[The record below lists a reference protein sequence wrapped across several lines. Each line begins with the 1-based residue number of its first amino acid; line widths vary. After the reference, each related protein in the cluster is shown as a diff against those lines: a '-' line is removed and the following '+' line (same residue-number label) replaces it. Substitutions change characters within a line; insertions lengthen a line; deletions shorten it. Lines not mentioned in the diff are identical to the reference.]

1 MIVFT
6 SDTLQERH
14 PELFNSVGCVSLVR
28 VVWLHWADKFLL
40 LLTVLSLWYSW
51 MCSVNMNLQQVVANL
66 TAEVSQCVAA
76 HWPSGKPV
84 TLTLGRYLVDFESR
98 NRRGPYA
105 PHHQS
110 KMELHHNKS
119 SENAKVWCVSIFVQ
133 LLASVSCYHILIC
146 VYFRNVFQITC

>member
-1 MIVFT
+1 
-6 SDTLQERH
+6 
-14 PELFNSVGCVSLVR
+14 
-28 VVWLHWADKFLL
+28 
-40 LLTVLSLWYSW
+40 
-51 MCSVNMNLQQVVANL
+51 MCSLNMNLQQVVANL

-84 TLTLGRYLVDFESR
+84 TLTPGRYLVDFESR

-119 SENAKVWCVSIFVQ
+119 SENAKV
-133 LLASVSCYHILIC
+133 
-146 VYFRNVFQITC
+146 

>member
-1 MIVFT
+1 
-6 SDTLQERH
+6 
-14 PELFNSVGCVSLVR
+14 
-28 VVWLHWADKFLL
+28 
-40 LLTVLSLWYSW
+40 

-66 TAEVSQCVAA
+66 TAEMSQCVAA

-84 TLTLGRYLVDFESR
+84 TLTPGRYLVDFESR

-119 SENAKVWCVSIFVQ
+119 SENAKV
-133 LLASVSCYHILIC
+133 
-146 VYFRNVFQITC
+146 